1 MTSLDPVSVS
11 APPAAPAQL
20 RQWLALPF
28 PLSVWML
35 LGALA
40 LAIAAG
46 YPHAKV
52 VEIVNGGFGRAL
64 GDFALLLLPAFL
76 IAGCLSKRAIG
87 GASGFAAGVSPFVGA
102 GMVCPDTAYATLS
115 PISGPRRL
123 QTALGAYA
131 GFKLLFPAGPL
142 IVATGLGLAA
152 PHIFVWGLV
161 LLPIVWLA
169 GLAALRLINGPIGTE
184 IESTVVKRI
193 DVVALSPFI
202 LLAVLLVLGATTP
215 LGHAPPLDFFFNP
228 RGALLLSAL
237 LALLLIRPDDRKDI
251 VLTAVRRTGWL
262 LFVIGTAAAFGAV
275 LTTIIP
281 VASLWPKEAG
291 PTTALLLLFAGA
303 MAFKL
308 IQGSSMAT
316 FAAVTAV
323 AGPIVAVSGLSPV
336 AAVYAICLGTIVA
349 VTPNDSFYWL
359 VRSDALSDRTEGTS
373 LKVLVGTTLAQGI
386 AGLAALLA
394 LVLVGAL

>member
-1 MTSLDPVSVS
+1 MTSLDPASTSTATS
-11 APPAAPAQL
+11 ASLPL
-20 RQWLALPF
+20 RQWLSMPF

-35 LGALA
+35 IGALA

-46 YPHAKV
+46 YPHGKV
-52 VEIVNGGFGRAL
+52 VEIVNAGYGRAL

-76 IAGCLSKRAIG
+76 IAGCLSKRAMT

-115 PISGPRRL
+115 PISGARRL
-123 QTALGAYA
+123 QTAVGAYA

-142 IVATGLGLAA
+142 IVGTGLGLAA
-152 PHIFVWGLV
+152 PQVFLWGLV
-161 LLPIVWLA
+161 LLPIVWGA
-169 GLAALRLINGPIGTE
+169 GLLALRAFDGPVPAETSGGGG
-184 IESTVVKRI
+184 RI
-193 DVVALSPFI
+193 DVVSLSPFI
-202 LLAVLLVLGATTP
+202 L
-215 LGHAPPLDFFFNP
+215 FFFNP
-228 RGALLLSAL
+228 RGALILAAL
-237 LALLLIRPDDRKDI
+237 LALLLTAPADRKDI
-251 VLTAVRRTGWL
+251 IQTAVRRTGWL

-275 LTTIIP
+275 LTTVIP

-291 PTTALLLLFAGA
+291 PTVALLLLFAGA

-359 VRSDALSDRTEGTS
+359 VRSDALTDRTEATS
-373 LKVLVGTTLAQGI
+373 LKILVGTTVIQGI
-386 AGLAALLA
+386 AGLVALLS
-394 LVLVGAL
+394 LVFVGAV

>member
-1 MTSLDPVSVS
+1 MTSLDPASTSTPTS
-11 APPAAPAQL
+11 ASLPL
-20 RQWLALPF
+20 RQWLSMPF

-35 LGALA
+35 IGALA

-46 YPHAKV
+46 YPHGKV
-52 VEIVNGGFGRAL
+52 VEIVNAGYGRAL

-76 IAGCLSKRAIG
+76 IAGCLSKRAMT

-115 PISGPRRL
+115 PISGARRL
-123 QTALGAYA
+123 QTAVGAYA

-142 IVATGLGLAA
+142 IVGTGLGLAA
-152 PHIFVWGLV
+152 PQVFLWGLV
-161 LLPIVWLA
+161 LLPIVWGA
-169 GLAALRLINGPIGTE
+169 GLLALRAFDGPVSAE
-184 IESTVVKRI
+184 TVGGGGRI
-193 DVVALSPFI
+193 DVVSLSPFI
-202 LLAVLLVLGATTP
+202 LLAGLLALGATTP
-215 LGHAPPLDFFFNP
+215 LGRIPPLDFFFNP
-228 RGALLLSAL
+228 RGALILAAL
-237 LALLLIRPDDRKDI
+237 LALLLAAPADRKDI
-251 VLTAVRRTGWL
+251 IQTAVRRTGWL

-275 LTTIIP
+275 LTTVIP

-291 PTTALLLLFAGA
+291 PTVALLLLFAGA

-359 VRSDALSDRTEGTS
+359 VRSDALTDRTEATS
-373 LKVLVGTTLAQGI
+373 LKILVGTTVIQGI
-386 AGLAALLA
+386 AGLVALLS
-394 LVLVGAL
+394 LVFVGAV